1 MAACQRI
8 CRRQSI
14 LKLLR
19 LGYKSNRGRA
29 QALSDGLRLGGHII
43 PRRVKRM
50 FDERS
55 EPRATL
61 PLDAQLDWR
70 GTSMSIT
77 VAKLSR
83 SGAMLLCPHVPHI
96 GEQVTLTLPGEAAI
110 AAVVR
115 WVRDGRIG
123 LHFAASVG

>member
-1 MAACQRI
+1 M
-8 CRRQSI
+8 
-14 LKLLR
+14 
-19 LGYKSNRGRA
+19 G
-29 QALSDGLRLGGHII
+29 DGLRLEGHII

-50 FDERS
+50 FDERC

-70 GTSMSIT
+70 GTSTS
-77 VAKLSR
+77 VAVANLSR
-83 SGAMLLCPHVPHI
+83 SGAMLLSAHVPHI

-123 LHFAASVG
+123 LHFIPSVG